1 MAQVQIVKFSCDCI
15 GIINLPLQEGEK
27 ELPADYEGDGPPPV
41 ILMDCRDH
49 EPCAW
54 RNYYMGDKTYEP
66 APPDKVARLILSL
79 GKLAQDG
86 ERFRTI
92 RATLGIRE

>member
-1 MAQVQIVKFSCDCI
+1 MAQVQFVKFSCDCI
-15 GIINLPLQEGEK
+15 GIINLPLQEGEE
-27 ELPADYEGDGPPPV
+27 ELPADYEGCSPPPV

-49 EPCAW
+49 EPSAR
-54 RNYYMGDKTYEP
+54 RNYRMGDQSYGP
-66 APPDKVARLILSL
+66 APPDKVAHLVLSL

-92 RATLGIRE
+92 RAALGIRG